1 MTHIFAPFT
10 VIFIVLRKLP
20 LLFVKQKMR
29 LPKLKIIQNR
39 QSVTNTVFRGM
50 VRRKCSVEMT

>member
-29 LPKLKIIQNR
+29 IPTASNITDREIQK
-39 QSVTNTVFRGM
+39 SSKAAEV
-50 VRRKCSVEMT
+50 